1 MDCDMPSVSDTDVL
15 VEVAHVGICGSDMHI
30 FEDPHYAVKDIKL
43 PVVLGHECAGRV
55 AAVGKSVKG
64 IIPGDRVALEPGV
77 PCGSCEFCMSG
88 RYNLCPDVRFLGA
101 RPWLNGAFSR
111 YVSHPARWT
120 FRLPDA
126 MDTVEGRFWNHLW

>member
-64 IIPGDRVALEPGV
+64 IIPGDRVALEQVFPAAV
-77 PCGSCEFCMSG
+77 
-88 RYNLCPDVRFLGA
+88 
-101 RPWLNGAFSR
+101 
-111 YVSHPARWT
+111 VSSAWAAGIT
-120 FRLPDA
+120 CVL
-126 MDTVEGRFWNHLW
+126 MYGFWEHVHG